1 MFSYLFLYYHLPMLK
16 IHEGRLQNALDIIEK
31 YYEPDSKAYHFL
43 VQHGKL
49 VAHKALQVADRVKEL
64 NPDTAFIEE
73 AAMLHDIGI
82 YLTDEPDLGCFGDH
96 PYICHGYLGRELLD
110 KEGLPAHALV
120 CERHVGAG
128 ITIEDIETR
137 GLPLPKRE
145 MMPLT
150 LEEKIICFADKFYS
164 KSEHGLTREKSV
176 KAILSLLSRYGD
188 KTASV
193 FKDWIKYFREEY

>member
-1 MFSYLFLYYHLPMLK
+1 MLK
-16 IHEGRLQNALDIIEK
+16 IHEVHLHNALTIIEK
-31 YYEPDSKAYHFL
+31 YYAPDSKAYYFL

-49 VAHKALQVADRVKEL
+49 VANKALQVAARVKEL
-64 NPDTAFIEE
+64 DPDTAFIVE

-82 YLTDEPDLGCFGDH
+82 YLTDEPSLGCYGSH

-110 KEGLPAHALV
+110 KESLPAHALV

-128 ITIEDIETR
+128 ITIADIESV
-137 GLPLPKRE
+137 GLPLPKRD
-145 MMPLT
+145 MVPLT

-176 KAILSLLSRYGD
+176 NDILSLLSRYGD
-188 KTASV
+188 RTARK
-193 FKDWIKYFREEY
+193 FKEWVIQFKEDY